1 MTLTKGESAEPVR
14 PQDGREGAG
23 NAGVPQRGRVGGQR
37 GWEGG
42 GDKKLSRGRGGGG
55 GTWAPVVC
63 PVESGQHP
71 RGRLPP
77 PGMGDPGFSGGRRLH
92 RTPSP

>member
-37 GWEGG
+37 GWGGATRNCQEGG
-42 GDKKLSRGRGGGG
+42 VGEK
-55 GTWAPVVC
+55 APVE
-63 PVESGQHP
+63 PGQHP

-77 PGMGDPGFSGGRRLH
+77 PRMGDLGFSGGRRLH